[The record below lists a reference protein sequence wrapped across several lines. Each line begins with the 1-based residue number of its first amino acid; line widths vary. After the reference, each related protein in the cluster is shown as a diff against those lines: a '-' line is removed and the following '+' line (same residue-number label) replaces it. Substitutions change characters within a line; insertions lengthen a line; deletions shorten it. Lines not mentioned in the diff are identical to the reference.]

1 MSDNNL
7 QQGSIIVRSCNTCIH
22 QYVCG
27 AFINVSKM
35 ITNNVQ
41 FDVRVIALNAVYETL
56 AKNCKEYKRG

>member
-22 QYVCG
+22 QNVCA
-27 AFINVSKM
+27 AFINVSEM
-35 ITNNVQ
+35 TTSDAQ